1 MARDIEK
8 LELLF
13 RRQLAI
19 ESTKSPKRSATY
31 RLDAVT
37 SLGGNTG
44 SAGVAEDCPPPYRFS
59 RERPEHAL
67 VPSAGYFNAARV
79 HPGAGTWLLVV
90 GGTKAKRF
98 AKLISVLLSVQSSK
112 RTFLPIFVL
121 DDSEHL
127 ELLRFY
133 GFTFEVICDEA
144 YSGTTREEQIELFKS
159 KWGAALSID
168 LGSTHPDTFPA
179 GN

>member
-37 SLGGNTG
+37 SLAGNTG
-44 SAGVAEDCPPPYRFS
+44 SAGVAGDCPASVQIFPR
-59 RERPEHAL
+59 A
-67 VPSAGYFNAARV
+67 AGACF
-79 HPGAGTWLLVV
+79 GSV
-90 GGTKAKRF
+90 GG
-98 AKLISVLLSVQSSK
+98 LLQR
-112 RTFLPIFVL
+112 RTRPSGGGDLAACRRRDESEALREADLRASQRAIVKTNVSADL
-121 DDSEHL
+121 RARRLEHL

-179 GN
+179 VN